1 MILLPDIRHAALRP
15 GSALV
20 FFVLLAVAG
29 PAAVGAAG
37 SSDLLPPAAFTAND
51 NSFEISA
58 APSRLGLRGP
68 VLFFADQFRKDFLRT
83 TKLALGRAEHPIV
96 IRLGSRTN
104 DLRVAGWFA
113 AGVTGG
119 EQEQVEIPDPE
130 HADLDLLRT
139 VLAQALA
146 REWCRALPPV
156 AAAGRQPPRE
166 PPAWLLAGVARHVA
180 AGNRLADFD
189 RVQTQ
194 WLRGRLPSLADI
206 LAPEP
211 PACLLHPALQA
222 VLAAWL
228 LDRPGEP
235 FGALL
240 RRLAE
245 GTPWSPAMVA
255 EALQEPKGL
264 AGLCEEWDAWL
275 IASMREIRQVGVT
288 TPGLVSA
295 FRAQLQIYPGD
306 YGLPFPEPWRGRSPD
321 DCLAWPATPEVR
333 QALRSKA
340 MAIRIFSAGRDGAL
354 QRAAVAYACFLDA
367 LAVGEAPA
375 RARSLLAQAEAER
388 KLLEERTAA
397 GDVLCDPV
405 AETPVAPV
413 RKRK

>member
-15 GSALV
+15 GSALLC
-20 FFVLLAVAG
+20 FALLTAAG
-29 PAAVGAAG
+29 SAAVGSAAP
-37 SSDLLPPAAFTAND
+37 SDLLPPAAITAND

-58 APSRLGLRGP
+58 APSRSGLRGP

-83 TKLALGRAEHPIV
+83 TKLELGRAGHPIV

-104 DLRVAGWFA
+104 DLRVVGGFA
-113 AGVTGG
+113 AGVDGA

-139 VLAQALA
+139 VLAQSLA
-146 REWCRALPPV
+146 REWRRALPAG
-156 AAAGRQPPRE
+156 AASGRPPPRD

-180 AGNRLADFD
+180 TGNRLADFD

-211 PACLLHPALQA
+211 PACLLHPAMQA

-235 FGALL
+235 LGALL
-240 RRLAE
+240 RRLAA
-245 GTPWSPAMVA
+245 GTTWSPALVI

-264 AGLCEEWDAWL
+264 TGLCEEWDAWL
-275 IASMREIRQVGVT
+275 IASMREIRQVGAT

-321 DCLAWPATPEVR
+321 ECLSWPATPEVR

-354 QRAAVAYACFLDA
+354 QRTAVAYAVFLDA
-367 LAVGEAPA
+367 LAAGEAPG

-388 KLLEERTAA
+388 KRLEERTAA
-397 GDVLCDPV
+397 GDVLRDPV
-405 AETPVAPV
+405 AEMPAMPG
-413 RKRK
+413 KKK